1 MTRDAARPT
10 DNDTRGMSLY
20 LYAIVDRPP
29 RSPELLG
36 RGIAREPLA
45 LVRAGRAHVVVEPA
59 EAREATPAAIVAHDR
74 VVRRLARLAPSILP
88 LRFGATAV
96 DRAAVRAAIAPLG
109 GLLARAF
116 ERVRGAVQFTLRVDG
131 RRAPA
136 RRAPAGIGPGAR
148 WLEERRASR
157 EVPEIAVVSEAT
169 RRWVREVRA
178 ERTDRGPRIAS
189 VYHLVAREDVRA
201 WKRALARSLA
211 DLPPGVTVTTTGPWP
226 PWAFAELA

>member
-1 MTRDAARPT
+1 MRSC
-10 DNDTRGMSLY
+10 GLSSMSLY

-36 RGIAREPLA
+36 RGIARKPLA
-45 LVRAGRAHVVVEPA
+45 LVRAGKAYVVVEPA

-74 VVRRLARLAPSILP
+74 VVRRIARLAPSVLP

-96 DRAAVRAAIAPLG
+96 DRVAVKAAIAPLG
-109 GLLARAF
+109 GMLERAF

-131 RRAPA
+131 LRAPA
-136 RRAPAGIGPGAR
+136 KRAPAGTGPGTR
-148 WLEERRASR
+148 WLAERRAR
-157 EVPEIAVVSEAT
+157 HEVPELTAVSEAT
-169 RRWVREVRA
+169 RPWVREVRA
-178 ERTDRGPRIAS
+178 ERHDHGPRIAS

-201 WKRALARSLA
+201 WKRAFARSIM
-211 DLPPGVTVTTTGPWP
+211 DLPRGVTVTVTGPWP